1 MRKFSSL
8 PTRRAAALLSA
19 SALAAT
25 ALIATAGSAGA
36 VVTAGGAADPE
47 GRPGFFTDSQG
58 IRLALCT
65 DAVNCEPADPA
76 DPLHGG
82 YFGAEAQAGPVLAIY
97 GIETA
102 EGEDAEGNPNGQ
114 AIVANVSRF
123 RADGLTPNAR
133 YTIRGPWGSQS
144 CVTDASGQLDGD
156 IACGAEAGGEA
167 GTPIGGGPVKTFLRR
182 VSGAP
187 AGFLGDLETA
197 GPVTGS
203 PTGFNRVV
211 VRGPAGNIVG
221 QNNLFTVTG
230 QMAANTPMASLNTA
244 ALSMGNGR
252 NAQPVTRN
260 IRFSSFGTAP
270 ATPQVTK
277 LGANPGRFAVDT
289 SACAAVAAG
298 NACDIRVTYTPQ
310 NNRDASARLRIG
322 TGIPGSARLVS
333 LQGVGTDTLRA
344 RVASSSPRRGQ
355 QVGVSKNVSVRFNE
369 AVRGVNKSFFEVV
382 NQRSGNKVGGSVSR
396 VGQTNR
402 YVFNPR
408 RDLAGD
414 TTYRVRLVGGKA
426 AIRDL
431 AGNPLRTKTWRFRTR

>member
-8 PTRRAAALLSA
+8 PTRRTAALFSA

-25 ALIATAGSAGA
+25 ALIATAGSASA
-36 VVTAGGAADPE
+36 VVTAGGTPDAQN
-47 GRPGFFTDSQG
+47 RPGFFTDSQG

-65 DAVNCEPADPA
+65 DGVNCEPADPL

-102 EGEDAEGNPNGQ
+102 EGEDAAGNPNGQ
-114 AIVANVSRF
+114 AIVANVARF
-123 RADGLTPNAR
+123 RGDLPANRR
-133 YTIRGPWGSQS
+133 YRIQGPWGTHS
-144 CVTDASGQLDGD
+144 CLTAADGELDC
-156 IACGAEAGGEA
+156 IVEAGGEA
-167 GTPIGGGPVKTFLRR
+167 GTPIAGGPVKTFLRR
-182 VSGAP
+182 TNGAP

-221 QNNLFTVTG
+221 QTNLFTVTG
-230 QMAANTPMASLNTA
+230 QMAANTPMANLNTDS
-244 ALSMGNGR
+244 LSMGNGR
-252 NAQPVTRN
+252 NAQPVTRT

-277 LGANPGRFAVDT
+277 LGANPGRFAVNT

-310 NNRDASARLRIG
+310 NNRDASARVRIG
-322 TGIPGSARLVS
+322 TGIPGSARLVT
-333 LQGVGTDTLRA
+333 LQGTGTDTLRA
-344 RVASSSPRRGQ
+344 RVASSTPRRGQ
-355 QVGVSKNVSVRFNE
+355 RVGVKKNVSVRFNE
-369 AVRGVNKSFFEVV
+369 AVRGVKKSSFQVV

-408 RDLAGD
+408 RDLAGG

-431 AGNPLRTKTWRFRTR
+431 AGNPLRTKAWKFRTR

>member
-1 MRKFSSL
+1 MRKFSSV
-8 PTRRAAALLSA
+8 PTRRAAALFSA

-65 DAVNCEPADPA
+65 NAVNCEPADPV

-82 YFGAEAQAGPVLAIY
+82 YFAAEAQAGPVLAIY

-102 EGEDAEGNPNGQ
+102 EGEDAAGNPNGQ
-114 AIVANVSRF
+114 AIVANVARF
-123 RADGLTPNAR
+123 RGDLAANR
-133 YTIRGPWGSQS
+133 QYRIQGPWGTHS
-144 CVTDASGQLDGD
+144 CLTAADGELDC
-156 IACGAEAGGEA
+156 IVEAGGEA
-167 GTPIGGGPVKTFLRR
+167 GTPVGGGPVKTFLRR

-221 QNNLFTVTG
+221 QTNLFSVQG
-230 QMAANTPMASLNTA
+230 QMAANTPMANLSTD
-244 ALSMGNGR
+244 ALRMGSGT
-252 NAQPVTRN
+252 NARPVTRN

-298 NACDIRVTYTPQ
+298 RACNIRVTYTPQ

-322 TGIPGSARLVS
+322 TGIPGSARQVS

-344 RVASSSPRRGQ
+344 RVASSSPSRGQ
-355 QVGVSKNVSVRFNE
+355 RVGVSKNVSVRFNE
-369 AVRGVNKSFFEVV
+369 AVRGVKKSSFQVV

-408 RDLAGD
+408 SNLAGD

-431 AGNPLRTKTWRFRTR
+431 AGNPLRTKAWKFRTR